1 MVIPIQKGG
10 STNTTVW
17 LNQHSKVVLST
28 QHGGFINTTWW
39 FYEHNKMV
47 LPTLVCQPPPMEV
60 GTAQEEIPCF
70 DLMFIALGV
79 GWLFRLL

>member
-28 QHGGFINTTWW
+28 QHGGFINTTW